1 MSLRRYIERMR
12 RSTVV
17 VHRPGDPSIRGILV
31 GVHRDCIV
39 LDCAQV
45 LSEGGVVEI
54 DGRAVIPRSDR
65 LWIQELEVTVQ

>member
-31 GVHRDCIV
+31 GVYRDCIV
-39 LDCAQV
+39 LECAEA
-45 LSEGGVVEI
+45 LGGDGPTQI

-65 LWIQELEVTVQ
+65 LWLQEIEVAP